1 MEIKTTF
8 NIGDTVYYLKNSE
21 IKKDTIRE
29 IRLTINDNQF
39 GSSVIGEEYLLG
51 NIIGGSESYSGKYL
65 FKSLEEMMEV
75 YKNLLNK

>member
-8 NIGDTVYYLKNSE
+8 DIGDTVYYLKNSE

-29 IRLTINDNQF
+29 IRLTITSSQF
-39 GSSVIGEEYLLG
+39 GDPVIGEEYLLG
-51 NIIGGSESYSGKYL
+51 NIIGSMESYSSKYL

-75 YKNLLNK
+75 YENLLK

>member
-8 NIGDTVYYLKNSE
+8 DIGDTVYYLKNSE

-29 IRLTINDNQF
+29 IRLSVIDSQF
-39 GSSVIGEEYLLG
+39 GDPAIGEEYLLG
-51 NIIGGSESYSGKYL
+51 NIIGNSESYSSKYL

-75 YKNLLNK
+75 YKNSLG

>member
-8 NIGDTVYYLKNSE
+8 DIGDTVYYLKNSE

-29 IRLTINDNQF
+29 IRLTIIDGQF
-39 GSSVIGEEYLLG
+39 GDPVIGEEYLLG
-51 NIIGGSESYSGKYL
+51 NIIGSSESYSSKYL

-75 YKNLLNK
+75 YKNSLG